1 MMSSLKNNA
10 NLRSKSR
17 YFKTDIYRDNKF
29 NQEVRHV
36 VSTPRDN
43 VSEKNLIEYQ
53 NRHPRS
59 FIAYSVIITI
69 SVMLTFIIINR
80 IL

>member
-1 MMSSLKNNA
+1 MSSLKNNA
-10 NLRSKSR
+10 NLRRKSR

-29 NQEVRHV
+29 NQEIQHV
-36 VSTPRDN
+36 IATPRDN

-59 FIAYSVIITI
+59 FIIYSIIIAISVI
-69 SVMLTFIIINR
+69 LTLIIINK